1 MNSLHLRLQ
10 RDLALSQGSALA
22 LIHPSQL
29 QIKPIAFPPL

>member
-10 RDLALSQGSALA
+10 RDLALSQGNVLA

-29 QIKPIAFPPL
+29 QIKPIPLPPL